1 MKGLSKTCLFRLQL
15 LYTHRKTPD
24 LGIGPATFLRIA
36 SVPPW
41 YPEIEIFGRIFLSL
55 KHFDI

>member
-1 MKGLSKTCLFRLQL
+1 MGNMQIP
-15 LYTHRKTPD
+15 HRRTPD

-41 YPEIEIFGRIFLSL
+41 YPEMEIFGRIFLSL
-55 KHFDI
+55 KHSDI